1 MKKYYNDLADVY
13 DQLVQEDISLN
24 RFPYAAYGDIQDTI
38 AGYIYDNKHIKI
50 ANILDIGIGTAS
62 LYEKIIPEKFKLTGI
77 DISERMLDISRLRVP
92 DASLILHDILKGIP
106 EEIVHQKFDYII
118 INYLFKHFDLETV
131 KSIINQIV
139 PHLSP
144 FGKIFIGDIMF
155 LNQDKKKLYLMTHTE
170 DITTT
175 STFNYH
181 VYSDIVTNSNEHLS
195 FSFMELNGYTGILII
210 EKYYE
215 STLHF
220 EETLIK
226 YKTNTVKWN
235 SNQKQKNRE

>member
-1 MKKYYNDLADVY
+1 MKKYYNDLANIY
-13 DQLVQEDISLN
+13 DQLVREDIRLN
-24 RFPYAAYGDIQDTI
+24 KFPYAAYSDIQDI
-38 AGYIYDNKHIKI
+38 VAGYIYDNKQT

-62 LYEKIIPEKFKLTGI
+62 LYEKIMPEKFKLTGI

-92 DASLILHDILKGIP
+92 DATLILHDILKGIP
-106 EEIVHQKFDYII
+106 EEIAHMKFDYII

-131 KSIINQIV
+131 KSLINQLI
-139 PHLSP
+139 PHLLP
-144 FGKIFIGDIMF
+144 FGKIIVGDIMF
-155 LNQDKKKLYLMTHTE
+155 LDNEKKKLYLLSHSE
-170 DITTT
+170 KIIP
-175 STFNYH
+175 SYNYH
-181 VYSDIVTNSNEHLS
+181 TYSDIVSNSNNHLS
-195 FSFMELNGYTGILII
+195 FNFMELNDYTGILII

-226 YKTNTVKWN
+226 YKSNTVKWN